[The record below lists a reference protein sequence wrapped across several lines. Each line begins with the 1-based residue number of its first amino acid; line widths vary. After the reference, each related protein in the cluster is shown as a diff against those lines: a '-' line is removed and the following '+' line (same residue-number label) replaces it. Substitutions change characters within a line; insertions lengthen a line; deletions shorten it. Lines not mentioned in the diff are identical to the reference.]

1 MLCLS
6 DFELYSRW
14 VPLSIIRLTSNSNTQ
29 KIIGWFFFEKLI
41 RRVWHQIL
49 FASQLGLDLEGVTFP
64 ICSSLKLCQDYFIA
78 PLSCGSSFAFQ
89 PSSLLILGKK

>member
-64 ICSSLKLCQDYFIA
+64 ICSSLSYR
-78 PLSCGSSFAFQ
+78 G
-89 PSSLLILGKK
+89 